1 MIVENQTVLKA
12 DEGFY
17 LTNGDTFVKVVY
29 LGKNDSADNW
39 HEVTEEEK
47 EQFESLN
54 ENNIE
59 IINQRGEY
67 L

>member
-1 MIVENQTVLKA
+1 MIVENQTILKA

-17 LTNGDTFVKVVY
+17 LTNGETFAKVVY

-47 EQFESLN
+47 EQAET
-54 ENNIE
+54 E
-59 IINQRGEY
+59 IIE
-67 L
+67 